1 MNVSKGINA
10 RLELGKKSEK
20 EQMELTKE
28 HIKKINFLNDE
39 CRKVST
45 KIFQF

>member
-10 RLELGKKSEK
+10 RLELGKKSKK

-28 HIKKINFLNDE
+28 HIKNINFWTDE
-39 CRKVST
+39 CKKVSS
-45 KIFQF
+45 KICLF